1 MALAP
6 YVAAHKKSR
15 NSLFGENRARGTPG
29 RSNLIKNQLF
39 NLATRIC
46 FLLSLILCIYQAGR
60 RGIGDWHFRQASPAS
75 IQAAI
80 TWDGDNPQYYD
91 ALGTL
96 THFYAVSPNLDES
109 VKLFESATRLSPYDA
124 HYWSD
129 LGAAYDWAG
138 QTNDALGALRR
149 ALRLFPNS
157 PEINWRFANFAF
169 RSHRIPEA
177 LRALQVVLRGNSP
190 SHRDVFRLATN
201 ATRDD
206 RAILEMLPPQPSAF
220 FDYLNFEMEAGNVP
234 AAEQAW
240 LRLLQLRLPF
250 DLRQAFPYLDAL
262 IQRREPE
269 RLAAAWSALA
279 ERFPEQ
285 LGPLVTKSN
294 LVANGSFERD
304 LLNGGMDWRVV
315 PVEGAVVGLDSDRAF
330 EGGRALRIEFTGKR
344 NLDYQH
350 VFQYVAVQANTR
362 YRFSGAMRVS
372 GITTDSGPRIQVF
385 DALDPQKLFLSTENM
400 VGTSGW
406 SPQQLE
412 FKTKADTRLLMVRVA
427 RPPSEKLDNQIG
439 GNVWIAQISL
449 IPEN

>member
-1 MALAP
+1 
-6 YVAAHKKSR
+6 
-15 NSLFGENRARGTPG
+15 
-29 RSNLIKNQLF
+29 LIKNQLF

-46 FLLSLILCIYQAGR
+46 FLLGLILCIYQAGR
-60 RGIGDWHFRQASPAS
+60 RGIGDWYFRQASPAS

-80 TWDGDNPQYYD
+80 AKDGNDPQYYD

-138 QTNDALGALRR
+138 QTNDAVNAFRR

-169 RSHRIPEA
+169 RAHRIPEA

-206 RAILEMLPPQPSAF
+206 RAVLEMLPPQTSAF
-220 FDYLNFEMEAGNVP
+220 FDYLNFEMETGNVLG
-234 AAEQAW
+234 AEQAW

-269 RLAAAWSALA
+269 RLAATWSALA

-294 LVANGSFERD
+294 LVANGNFERD

-350 VFQYVAVQANTR
+350 VF
-362 YRFSGAMRVS
+362 
-372 GITTDSGPRIQVF
+372 
-385 DALDPQKLFLSTENM
+385 
-400 VGTSGW
+400 
-406 SPQQLE
+406 
-412 FKTKADTRLLMVRVA
+412 
-427 RPPSEKLDNQIG
+427 
-439 GNVWIAQISL
+439 
-449 IPEN
+449 